1 MAQLT
6 DRVMVLPRAVVR
18 VLQGAVKSRAG
29 LLLVVDLVFIGV
41 AGTLAPDFVRLENL
55 NVILVNMA
63 PHAIVVG
70 GMVMLMAAGRFDI
83 SIGGNAALS
92 SVIVGQ
98 LLWAQVDPL
107 LAVLA
112 GVAIGCSIGL
122 FNGFL
127 VERLNVN
134 PLIVTL
140 GMWWV
145 ASGAALGI
153 TSAITTYNF
162 PDSFNAIGRAH
173 FLGIHILIWYA
184 AASILIM
191 YIVLGYTKFG
201 YHTYAT
207 GGGRQAAQLHG
218 VNTQRVGLI
227 LFLVVGA
234 LAGLAAVVF
243 TARVGIATPM
253 AMDGI
258 ALKVIAA
265 TVIGGASLGGGEG
278 SVIGGLLGLFLL
290 HMITNAAIYVGI
302 SPYWHK
308 TISGI
313 VLILAVV
320 SDVLSKR
327 PSPTGRRRSF
337 WSYFTRLIR
346 PRARD

>member
-1 MAQLT
+1 MPQLT
-6 DRVMVLPRAVVR
+6 DRVMVLPRFSVR

-29 LLLVVDLVFIGV
+29 LILVVDLVFIGV
-41 AGTLAPDFVRLENL
+41 VAILAPDFLRLENF

-70 GMVMLMAAGRFDI
+70 AMVMLMAAGRFDI
-83 SIGGNAALS
+83 SIDGNAALS
-92 SVIVGQ
+92 GVIVGE
-98 LLWAQVDPL
+98 LLMAQVAPL

-127 VERLNVN
+127 VEKLGVN
-134 PLIVTL
+134 PLITTL

-145 ASGAALGI
+145 ASGAALGV
-153 TSAITTYNF
+153 TEALATFGF
-162 PDSFNAIGRAH
+162 PDFFNAIGRVH

-201 YHTYAT
+201 YHIYAT
-207 GGGRQAAQLHG
+207 GGGQRAAQLHG
-218 VNTQRVGLI
+218 VNTQRLGFI
-227 LFLVVGA
+227 LFLLVGA
-234 LAGLAAVVF
+234 LVGFIGVVF
-243 TARVGIATPM
+243 TARVGMASPM
-253 AMDGI
+253 ALDGM

-265 TVIGGASLGGGEG
+265 CVIGGASLGGGEG
-278 SVIGGLLGLFLL
+278 SVLGGLLALLLL
-290 HMITNAAIYVGI
+290 HMITNAAMYVGI
-302 SPYWHK
+302 SAYWHK
-308 TISGI
+308 TIVGA

-327 PSPTGRRRSF
+327 PSRTGRR
-337 WSYFTRLIR
+337 WPWWFTHLIR